1 MARFKE
7 NKIMAEEI
15 KTQAAAETNAAP
27 AAVKAEVKK
36 APAAL
41 RFVIGEKL
49 GMTQLFDD
57 NGNLSAV
64 SVVKAGPCK
73 IVRVRTQEKDGY
85 KAVALGFGEVKESK
99 LNKPDSGNFK
109 KLGVAPVLHIKECR
123 VADVAGFEIGQEV
136 DLGAI
141 FKVGDYVDVQ
151 GKIKGRGFAGAMKR
165 HGFAGGPASHGAS
178 DRERAPGGLASRRAL
193 GKVLSGQRMAGHYG
207 AVTTTV
213 SKIEVAKVDVEN
225 NLIFLKG
232 SVPGA
237 KGTIVS
243 VLETSKPKKHVIVA
257 QVQKVSA
264 SKAAN
269 KAGAAKKK

>member
-1 MARFKE
+1 MSEE
-7 NKIMAEEI
+7 NN
-15 KTQAAAETNAAP
+15 TQAAAATP
-27 AAVKAEVKK
+27 VAEVKK
-36 APAAL
+36 APASL
-41 RFVIGEKL
+41 RFVVGEKL

-57 NGNLSAV
+57 KGNLHAV

-85 KAVALGFGEVKESK
+85 KAVAVGFGDQKESK
-99 LNKPDSGNFK
+99 LNKPDTGNFK
-109 KLGVAPVLHIKECR
+109 KLGVTPVKHIKECR
-123 VADVAGFEIGQEV
+123 LADIAGFEAGQV
-136 DLGAI
+136 IDLGSI
-141 FKVGDYVDVQ
+141 FKPGDYVDVQ
-151 GKIKGRGFAGAMKR
+151 GKIKGRGFAGVIKR
-165 HGFAGGPASHGAS
+165 HGFAGQPASHGAS
-178 DRERAPGGLASRRAL
+178 DRERAPGGLASRRSL

-207 AVTTTV
+207 FTTTTI
-213 SKIEVAKVDVEN
+213 SKIEVAKVDTVN

-243 VLETSKPKKHVIVA
+243 VLETSKPKKRVVVA

-269 KAGAAKKK
+269 TKKK

>member
-1 MARFKE
+1 MSEE
-7 NKIMAEEI
+7 NIQQTPEVAQEPIQEQV
-15 KTQAAAETNAAP
+15 KTAP
-27 AAVKAEVKK
+27 AN
-36 APAAL
+36 L

-49 GMTQLFDD
+49 GMTQLFDEK
-57 NGNLSAV
+57 GNLHAV

-85 KAVALGFGEVKESK
+85 TAVAIGFGDKKESK
-99 LNKPDSGNFK
+99 LNKPDAGNFK
-109 KLGVAPVLHIKECR
+109 KLGVAPVKHIKECR
-123 VADVAGFEIGQEV
+123 LADIKGFEVGQTL
-136 DLGAI
+136 DLGSI
-141 FKVGDYVDVQ
+141 FKPGDYVDVQ

-165 HGFAGGPASHGAS
+165 HGFAGQPASHGAS
-178 DRERAPGGLASRRAL
+178 DRERAPGGLASRRSL

-207 AVTTTV
+207 FTTTTI
-213 SKIEVAKVDVEN
+213 SKIEVAKVDTAN

-243 VLETSKPKKHVIVA
+243 VLETSKPKKHVTAA
-257 QVQKVSA
+257 QAQKVSA

-269 KAGAAKKK
+269 IKASAQAAKKK

>member
-1 MARFKE
+1 MSE
-7 NKIMAEEI
+7 
-15 KTQAAAETNAAP
+15 ETNNQSAAP
-27 AAVKAEVKK
+27 AAAKVKA
-36 APAAL
+36 APATL

-49 GMTQLFDD
+49 GMTQVFDD
-57 NGNLSAV
+57 RGNLHAV

-73 IVRVRTQEKDGY
+73 IVRVRTPEKDGY
-85 KAVALGFGEVKESK
+85 SAVALGFGDIKESK
-99 LNKPDSGNFK
+99 LNKPDTGNFK
-109 KLGVAPVLHIKECR
+109 KLGVTPVKHIKECR
-123 VADVAGFEIGQEV
+123 VASAAGFEAGQVV

-141 FKVGDYVDVQ
+141 FKPGDYVDVQ

-165 HGFAGGPASHGAS
+165 HGFSGQPASHGAS
-178 DRERAPGGLASRRAL
+178 DRERAPGGLASRRSL

-207 AVTTTV
+207 FTTTTI
-213 SKIEVAKVDVEN
+213 SKIEVAKVDAAN

-243 VLETSKPKKHVIVA
+243 VLETSKPKKHVTVA
-257 QVQKVSA
+257 QTQKVSA

-269 KAGAAKKK
+269 IKASAAAAAKKK